1 MLFQPEIIDIYYS
14 SYL

>member
-1 MLFQPEIIDIYYS
+1 MFFQPEIIDRYYS